1 MDNVQLTDYEIE
13 VLKLIA
19 KGFSNKELAKVLE
32 VETQS
37 IKSYVY
43 RIRRK
48 LCLPDRKAMQALS
61 PEQVKAYQRLAF
73 PLTTREHDIALLVAQ
88 GLNNEQVAA
97 KLDIST
103 STMEKHM
110 MHIFDKLHLT
120 SRVQLTLYVLK
131 ADWIRLEDIDTPWLQ
146 HG

>member
-1 MDNVQLTDYEIE
+1 MNDIQLTDYEID

-19 KGFSNKELAKVLE
+19 KGFSNKELAKALE

-48 LCLPDRKAMQALS
+48 LCLPDRRAMQALS
-61 PEQVKAYQRLAF
+61 PEEIKAYQRLAF

-88 GLNNEQVAA
+88 GLNNDQVANR
-97 KLDIST
+97 LDITT

-110 MHIFDKLHLT
+110 MHIFDKLHIT

-131 ADWIRLEDIDTPWLQ
+131 ADWIRLEDIDMPWLRQ
-146 HG
+146 G